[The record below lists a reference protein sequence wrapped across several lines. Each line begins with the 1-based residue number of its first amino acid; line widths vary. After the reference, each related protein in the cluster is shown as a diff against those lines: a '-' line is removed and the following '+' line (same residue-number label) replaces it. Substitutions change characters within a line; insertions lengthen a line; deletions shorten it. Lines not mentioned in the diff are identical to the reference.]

1 MKGDDK
7 LSTFMFKNK
16 TNNFT
21 PISNVFID
29 RYMPKAR
36 GEYVKVYILGMK
48 YCMSGEPGA
57 SSAMLA
63 GTLHLLE
70 TDLMNA
76 LNYWNDEGVI
86 KLTPIDNMG
95 NYNIEF
101 LDLEYSPSQQN
112 DNINLL
118 KELDNNST
126 KDMLQDIEKLLG
138 RPLSA
143 KEMEMYIGW
152 ISDFNFPPELILLL
166 IEYCISKGKT
176 DYRYIERIAV
186 SWNDN
191 KINTIAEAQSYI
203 KKHEDKW
210 VNIRKIL
217 SYLGI
222 KDAEIMKPQEQLFDK
237 WLSSYNFPL
246 DVIYRAC
253 DVTFSRINKA
263 DFKYI
268 DAVLTNWYKSGIKTV
283 TDIDTKDFKK
293 NNYKKSS
300 VNNSVKTNFNDYEQ
314 RSYDYEDLEKKLLG
328 WDKND

>member
-1 MKGDDK
+1 
-7 LSTFMFKNK
+7 MFKNK
-16 TNNFT
+16 SNNYT
-21 PISNVFID
+21 PVSNVFID

-36 GEYVKVYILGMK
+36 GEYVKVYLLGIK

-57 SSAMLA
+57 NSAMLA

-86 KLTPIDNMG
+86 KLTSIDNMG
-95 NYNIEF
+95 NYNIDF
-101 LDLEYSPSQQN
+101 LDLQDMPPEQN

-143 KEMEMYIGW
+143 KEMQMYISW

-166 IEYCISKGKT
+166 IEYCVSKGKT

-186 SWNDN
+186 TWHEN
-191 KINTIAEAQSYI
+191 KINSIEDAQTYI

-210 VNIRKIL
+210 INIRKIL

-222 KDAEIMKPQEQLFDK
+222 KDAEVMKPQEQLLEK
-237 WLSSYNFPL
+237 WLNSFSFPL

-253 DVTFSRINKA
+253 DISFNRINKA

-268 DAVLTNWYKSGIKTV
+268 DAILTNWYKDGIKTI
-283 TDIDTKDFKK
+283 TDVDTKDIKK
-293 NNYKKSS
+293 NTYKKSS
-300 VNNSVKTNFNDYEQ
+300 GNVGVKTNFNDYEQ
-314 RSYDYEDLEKKLLG
+314 RSYDYDDLEKKLLG